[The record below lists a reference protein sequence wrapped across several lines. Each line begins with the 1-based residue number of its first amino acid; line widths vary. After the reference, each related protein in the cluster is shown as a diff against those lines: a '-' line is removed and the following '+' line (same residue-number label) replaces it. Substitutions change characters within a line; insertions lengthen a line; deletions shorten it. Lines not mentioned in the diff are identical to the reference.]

1 MENNTK
7 KVHTESVDDV
17 LVITIDNP
25 PVNASSVEVR
35 QGLMEAIQLLNG
47 EPQLR
52 AGVLIGAGKQFMAGA
67 DIREFGQPPLPPE
80 LPQVM
85 SALDAGVKPVVA
97 ALRGAALGGGLEL
110 ALTCDA
116 RVAEAGCV
124 VGLTEVSLGL
134 IPGAGGT
141 QRLPR
146 LVGSARA
153 IRMIGGSER
162 IKAVEALKIGLVD
175 EVVDDQVREAAIRYA
190 RGLAGK
196 RRRTRDLP
204 VPTDAAEAMEAA
216 AKDVKR
222 AGKSRPAVLAAID
235 AVGAAARLPFDAGLT
250 DERAMFLQL
259 RQSEEAAAL
268 RYLFF
273 AERESLKL
281 DLPVGT
287 AERAVASVAVI
298 GAGTMGVGIAIAV
311 LDAGMRVILFEQ
323 DAAALERGAG
333 RIRDHYERRAAAG
346 KIGADVAKRLIGNVQ
361 MTLDWVTLAEAD
373 LVIEAVFED
382 IEVKR
387 TVFASIDRHA
397 SAGAVLATNTS
408 YLDVDGIACA
418 TSRPQDVLGLHFFSP
433 ANVMKLVEIVRGKET
448 APEVLAT
455 AMAFARRL
463 KKQPVV
469 TGNAFGFIGNRIYNA
484 YRRHCEFMLEDGAW
498 PEQIDAALE
507 AFGFAM
513 GPFSVADL
521 SGLDIAWRMRRA
533 QAATRHPD
541 ERYVPI
547 LDHLCEQGR
556 LGRKAERGYYTYI
569 DGKRSSETDAVVRGI
584 ISDASARRGIE
595 RREIEAAEIQCRAL
609 AAMANEAARLLGEGV
624 AARASDIDV
633 VLVHGYGFPRW
644 RGGPVFWAR
653 QQPPAALEQAMDEL
667 SRIEGTRF
675 ARGEIGNLL
684 S

>member
-1 MENNTK
+1 MENDAN
-7 KVHTESVDDV
+7 KVHTERVNDV
-17 LVITIDNP
+17 LVIVIDNP

-35 QGLMEAIQLLNG
+35 QGLMDAIQLLG
-47 EPQLR
+47 DEPQLR

-67 DIREFGQPPLPPE
+67 DIREFGQPPLSPE

-85 SALDAGVKPVVA
+85 SALDASAKPVVA
-97 ALRGAALGGGLEL
+97 ALHGTALGGGLEL
-110 ALTCDA
+110 ALACDG
-116 RVAEAGCV
+116 RVAETGCV
-124 VGLTEVSLGL
+124 LGLPEVSLGL

-146 LVGSARA
+146 LIGLARA
-153 IRMIGGSER
+153 IRMIGASER
-162 IKAVEALKIGLVD
+162 IKAGEALKIGLID
-175 EVVDDQVREAAIRYA
+175 EVVDGQLREAAIRYA
-190 RGLAGK
+190 RGLAGL
-196 RRRTRDLP
+196 RHRTRDLS
-204 VPTDAAEAMEAA
+204 VPDDVTNAIDAAI
-216 AKDVKR
+216 KDVKR

-235 AVGAAARLPFDAGLT
+235 AVTAAARLPFDTALS
-250 DERAMFLQL
+250 DERALFLQL
-259 RQSEEAAAL
+259 RGSEEAAAL
-268 RYLFF
+268 RYQFF

-281 DLPVGT
+281 DLPAGT

-298 GAGTMGVGIAIAV
+298 GAGTMGAGIAIAV
-311 LDAGMRVILFEQ
+311 LDAGMRVILLEQ
-323 DAAALERGAG
+323 DAVALERGMN
-333 RIRDHYERRAAAG
+333 RIRDHYERRVAAG
-346 KIGADVAKRLIGNVQ
+346 KLSTDMARHLIGNVQ
-361 MTLDWVTLAEAD
+361 MTVDWASLAQAD

-387 TVFASIDRHA
+387 TVFALIDHHA
-397 SAGAVLATNTS
+397 RVGAVLATNTS
-408 YLDVDGIACA
+408 YLDIDEIAGA

-433 ANVMKLVEIVRGKET
+433 ANVMKLLEIVRGAQT
-448 APEVLAT
+448 SPEVLAT
-455 AMAFARRL
+455 AMRFARALR
-463 KKQPVV
+463 KQPVV
-469 TGNAFGFIGNRIYNA
+469 TRNSFGFIGNRIYNA

-498 PEQIDAALE
+498 PEQVDTALE

-569 DGKRSSETDAVVRGI
+569 DGKRSTETDAEVRGI
-584 ISDASARRGIE
+584 IVNASARRGIE
-595 RREIEAAEIQCRAL
+595 RREIDAVEIQRRAL
-609 AAMANEAARLLGEGV
+609 AAMANEAARLLSEGV

-653 QQPPAALEQAMDEL
+653 QQPRAALEQALDEL
-667 SRIEGTRF
+667 ARIEGPCF
-675 ARGEIGNLL
+675 VRGDIGNLL
-684 S
+684 T